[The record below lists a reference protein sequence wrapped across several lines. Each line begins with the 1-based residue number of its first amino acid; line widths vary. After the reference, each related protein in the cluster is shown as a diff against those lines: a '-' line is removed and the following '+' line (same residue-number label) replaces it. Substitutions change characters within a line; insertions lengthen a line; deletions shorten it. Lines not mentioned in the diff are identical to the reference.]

1 MKTGVFCCTSAVIL
15 SKAELNKQQA
25 FSLYIEIL
33 LQEYKN
39 EHKLFTNRQIGNN
52 VFFNVKYS

>member
-39 EHKLFTNRQIGNN
+39 EHKLFTKRKIGNN
-52 VFFNVKYS
+52 VFLM